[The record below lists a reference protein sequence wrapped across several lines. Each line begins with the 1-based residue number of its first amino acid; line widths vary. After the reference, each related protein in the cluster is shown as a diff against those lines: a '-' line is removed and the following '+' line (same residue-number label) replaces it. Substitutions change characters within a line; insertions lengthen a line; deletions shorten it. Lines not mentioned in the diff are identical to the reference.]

1 MQHIATQ
8 QLDSIQS
15 MLSIGHRN
23 LRVER
28 HSLLLWGAGGG
39 AIILLSSYILTPEQI
54 PTIGLRAFA
63 WLIFLTLYFSA
74 IGIVDWHLTR
84 RAKVTREETWPF
96 LHRQILKVWWLLIS
110 IGILLTF
117 AMFFYG
123 GGHMLFPAWL
133 VLTGLGLYIHGLFS
147 EELLVWTGVLSIAIG
162 VGILAFNLNAIA
174 SQWIAASTLG
184 LGFPLLS
191 FMLDRNRQRTHW
203 IRLAQSVVWLLCVVC
218 PPMLAQQLSKMRLA
232 DDVPVVS
239 LEAFKQHPKLQQI
252 VSLPAGSLIPVKV
265 DISGDLFRSSNLS
278 VLPLVLNG
286 SIEIMMN
293 GGQPTGQWRYPDER
307 WLSGLETLRISIP
320 VIKAVLAP
328 ETDPEIRSSLIVES
342 NR

>member
-1 MQHIATQ
+1 MQQMAAQ
-8 QLDSIQS
+8 QLDAIHS
-15 MLSIGHRN
+15 MLTIGRRN

-39 AIILLSSYILTPEQI
+39 LIILVSSHILTPEQI
-54 PTIGLRAFA
+54 PAIGLRALA
-63 WLIFLTLYFSA
+63 WLIFLALSFSA
-74 IGIVDWHLTR
+74 IGIIDWHLTR
-84 RAKVTREETWPF
+84 RAKVAREETWPF

-147 EELLVWTGVLSIAIG
+147 EELLEWAGILCIAIG
-162 VGILAFNLNAIA
+162 VGILALNLNSIA
-174 SQWIAASTLG
+174 AQWIAASTLG

-191 FMLDRNRQRTHW
+191 FMLDRGRQRTYW
-203 IRLAQSVVWLLCVVC
+203 LRLAQSTGWLLCVLC
-218 PPMLAQQLSKMRLA
+218 PPLLAQQLSKVSLA
-232 DDVPVVS
+232 DEVPIVS
-239 LEAFKQHPKLQQI
+239 LAAFKLHPKQQQV

-265 DISGDLFRSSNLS
+265 DISGDLFRASKLS
-278 VLPLVLNG
+278 VLPLELNG
-286 SIEIMMN
+286 TIEIMMN
-293 GGQPTGQWRYPDER
+293 DGQPTGKWRYPDDR

-320 VIKAVLAP
+320 AIKVVFAP
-328 ETDPEIRSSLIVES
+328 ETDPEIRSSLNVES
-342 NR
+342 HQ